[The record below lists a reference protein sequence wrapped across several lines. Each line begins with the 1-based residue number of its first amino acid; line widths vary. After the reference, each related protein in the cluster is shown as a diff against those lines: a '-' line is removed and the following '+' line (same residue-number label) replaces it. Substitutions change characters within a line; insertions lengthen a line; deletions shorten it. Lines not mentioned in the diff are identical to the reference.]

1 MEVVEA
7 HHYLFGG
14 FMMTKKVVILLL
26 LFLVIAIIV
35 MLKEPKE
42 DGYVQDGVPI
52 EVSSDTESFV
62 SLLFELSEQ
71 GQTINS
77 PFIVGETTIQKVH
90 ELWGSPEQKSE
101 NASAIYEEFP
111 SNDATVGHRSEV
123 VFDIRSSSPEI
134 QQIHLEDIKSI
145 KGEPDEIRSYEDD
158 QVNQTIL
165 IYDVTKDIQLKWI
178 MPKPTEEEPNPTVHH
193 ISVFTEFEEAVTL
206 SDLSLE
212 EKVGQMI
219 FAGIKGKV
227 MTNETKKIISTDQV
241 GGIILFKDNLKN
253 AKQSVT
259 LLNSIREENSKNKV
273 PLFLGVDEEGGRISR
288 LPELTKLPTN
298 EELGKRNDAS
308 LSYNIGKLLGKELS
322 AFGFNLDFAPVLDI
336 NSNPDNP
343 IIGDRA
349 FGTDAQ
355 IVSELGLQTMDG
367 IQSEQVISVVK
378 HFPGHGDTAVD
389 SHKELPIIQKSLKDL
404 QTLELIPFTRA
415 IEHGAEVVMIGHIL
429 LPKIDSI
436 YPASISEKI
445 ITDVLREQLD
455 YEGIIITDDMTMKA
469 ILNTFEISEAAVS
482 AVKAGNDIVLVAHD
496 YANIKKT
503 KEAILHAIETG
514 EITEQRIDE
523 SVKRI
528 LAIKKKYNLSNK
540 QLDGVNIQ
548 ELNRSINE
556 TLGR

>member
-1 MEVVEA
+1 
-7 HHYLFGG
+7 
-14 FMMTKKVVILLL
+14 MTKKVVILLL

-35 MLKEPKE
+35 MLKEPNG
-42 DGYVQDGVPI
+42 DGNVREGVPL
-52 EVSSDTESFV
+52 EVSSDTETIV
-62 SLLFELSEQ
+62 SLLFELAEK

-90 ELWGSPEQKSE
+90 ELWGDPERKSE
-101 NASAIYEEFP
+101 NASAIYEEFL
-111 SNDATVGHRSEV
+111 SNDASVGHRSEV

-145 KGEPDEIRSYEDD
+145 KGEPDKIRSYQDD
-158 QVNQTIL
+158 QVDQTIL
-165 IYDVTKDIQLKWI
+165 IYDVTKNIQLKWI
-178 MPKPTEEEPNPTVHH
+178 LPKPTQENPNPVVHH
-193 ISVFTEFEEAVTL
+193 ISVFTEIEESVSL

-219 FAGIKGKV
+219 FAGIKGTV
-227 MTNETKKIISTDQV
+227 ITNETKKIISTHQV

-253 AKQSVT
+253 ADQSVS
-259 LLNSIREENSKNKV
+259 LLNSIKEENIKNKV
-273 PLFLGVDEEGGRISR
+273 PLFLGVDEEGGRVAR
-288 LPELTKLPTN
+288 LPDLTKLPTS
-298 EELGKRNDAS
+298 EYLGKQNDAA

-343 IIGDRA
+343 IIGDRS
-349 FGTDAQ
+349 FGTDAE
-355 IVSELGLQTMDG
+355 IVSKLGLQLMKG

-389 SHKELPIIQKSLKDL
+389 SHKELPIIQKSLADL
-404 QTLELIPFTRA
+404 HALELIPFTRA
-415 IEHGAEVVMIGHIL
+415 IEQGVEVIMMGHIL
-429 LPKIDSI
+429 LPKIDST
-436 YPASISEKI
+436 YPASISKVI

-455 YEGIIITDDMTMKA
+455 YEGVIITDDMTMKA
-469 ILNTFEISEAAVS
+469 ILNNFEISEAAVS

-496 YANIKKT
+496 YANVKKV
-503 KEAILHAIETG
+503 KEAILQAIEAG

-523 SVKRI
+523 SVKRV

-548 ELNRSINE
+548 ELNQSINE

>member
-1 MEVVEA
+1 
-7 HHYLFGG
+7 
-14 FMMTKKVVILLL
+14 MMTKKVVILLL

-35 MLKEPKE
+35 LLKEPKE
-42 DGYVQDGVPI
+42 DENLRDGVPI
-52 EVSSDTESFV
+52 EVSSDTETFV
-62 SLLFELSEQ
+62 SLLFELAEE

-90 ELWGSPEQKSE
+90 ELWGAPERKSE
-101 NASAIYEEFP
+101 NASAIYEEFL
-111 SNDATVGHRSEV
+111 SNNVSVGHRSEV

-145 KGEPDEIRSYEDD
+145 KGEPDKIRSYQDE
-158 QVNQTIL
+158 QVDQTIL
-165 IYDVTKDIQLKWI
+165 IYDVTKNIQLKWI
-178 MPKPTEEEPNPTVHH
+178 LPKPTQENPNPVVHH
-193 ISVFTEFEEAVTL
+193 ISVFTEIEETVSL

-219 FAGIKGKV
+219 FAGIKGTTI
-227 MTNETKKIISTDQV
+227 TNETKKIISTHQV

-253 AKQSVT
+253 ADQSVS
-259 LLNSIREENSKNKV
+259 LLNSIKEENIKNKV

-288 LPELTKLPTN
+288 LPELTMLPTSEN
-298 EELGKRNDAS
+298 LGKQNDAS
-308 LSYNIGKLLGKELS
+308 LSYNIGKLLGTELS

-343 IIGDRA
+343 IIGDRS
-349 FGTDAQ
+349 FGTDAE
-355 IVSELGLQTMDG
+355 IVSKLGLQLMKG

-389 SHKELPIIQKSLKDL
+389 SHKELPIIQKSLADL
-404 QTLELIPFTRA
+404 HALELIPFTRA
-415 IEHGAEVVMIGHIL
+415 IEQGAEVIMIGHIL
-429 LPKIDSI
+429 LPKIDST
-436 YPASISEKI
+436 YPASISKII
-445 ITDVLREQLD
+445 ITDVLREQLE
-455 YEGIIITDDMTMKA
+455 YEGVIITDDMTMKA
-469 ILNTFEISEAAVS
+469 ILNNFEISEAAVS

-496 YANIKKT
+496 YANIKKA
-503 KEAILHAIETG
+503 KEAILQAIEAG

-540 QLDGVNIQ
+540 QQDGVNIQ
-548 ELNRSINE
+548 ELNQSINE

>member
-1 MEVVEA
+1 
-7 HHYLFGG
+7 
-14 FMMTKKVVILLL
+14 MMTKKVVILLL

-35 MLKEPKE
+35 MLKEPNG
-42 DGYVQDGVPI
+42 DGNVREGVPL
-52 EVSSDTESFV
+52 EVSSDTETIV
-62 SLLFELSEQ
+62 SLLFELAEK

-90 ELWGSPEQKSE
+90 ELWGDPERKSE
-101 NASAIYEEFP
+101 NASAIYEEFL
-111 SNDATVGHRSEV
+111 SNDASVGHRSEV

-145 KGEPDEIRSYEDD
+145 KGEPDKIRSYQDD
-158 QVNQTIL
+158 QVDQTIL
-165 IYDVTKDIQLKWI
+165 IYDVTKNIQLKWI
-178 MPKPTEEEPNPTVHH
+178 LPKPTQENPNPVVHH
-193 ISVFTEFEEAVTL
+193 ISVFTEIEESVSL

-219 FAGIKGKV
+219 FAGIKGTV
-227 MTNETKKIISTDQV
+227 ITNETKKIISTHQV

-253 AKQSVT
+253 ADQSVS
-259 LLNSIREENSKNKV
+259 LLNSIKEENIKNKV
-273 PLFLGVDEEGGRISR
+273 PLFLGVDEEGGRVAR
-288 LPELTKLPTN
+288 LPDLTKLPTS
-298 EELGKRNDAS
+298 EYLGKQNDAA

-343 IIGDRA
+343 IIGDRS
-349 FGTDAQ
+349 FGTDAE
-355 IVSELGLQTMDG
+355 IVSKLGLQLMKG

-389 SHKELPIIQKSLKDL
+389 SHKELPIIQKSLADL
-404 QTLELIPFTRA
+404 HALELIPFTRA
-415 IEHGAEVVMIGHIL
+415 IEQGVEVIMMGHIL
-429 LPKIDSI
+429 LPKIDST
-436 YPASISEKI
+436 YPASISKVI

-455 YEGIIITDDMTMKA
+455 YEGVIITDDMTMKA
-469 ILNTFEISEAAVS
+469 ILNNFEISEAAVS

-496 YANIKKT
+496 YANVKKV
-503 KEAILHAIETG
+503 KEAILQAIEAG

-523 SVKRI
+523 SVKRV

-548 ELNRSINE
+548 ELNQSINE

>member
-1 MEVVEA
+1 MEVGISSS
-7 HHYLFGG
+7 LFGG
-14 FMMTKKVVILLL
+14 FMMTKKVVILLI
-26 LFLVIAIIV
+26 LFLVITVVVI
-35 MLKEPKE
+35 LKEPKE
-42 DGYVQDGVPI
+42 DRNVQEGVPI

-62 SLLFELSEQ
+62 SLLFELAEK

-90 ELWGSPEQKSE
+90 ELWGAPERKSE
-101 NASAIYEEFP
+101 NASAIYEEFL
-111 SNDATVGHRSEV
+111 SNDATVGHRSDV

-134 QQIHLEDIKSI
+134 QQIHLEDIQAI
-145 KGEPDEIRSYEDD
+145 KGEPDKMTSYQDD
-158 QVNQTIL
+158 QVNQTIF
-165 IYDVTKDIQLKWI
+165 IYEVTKDFQLKWI
-178 MPKPTEEEPNPTVHH
+178 VPKPTEEDPNPAVHH
-193 ISVFTEFEEAVTL
+193 ISVFTELEETVTL
-206 SDLSLE
+206 ADLSLE

-227 MTNETKKIISTDQV
+227 ITNETKKIISTDQV

-253 AKQSVT
+253 SHQSVT
-259 LLNSIREENSKNKV
+259 LLNALKEENIKNKV

-298 EELGKRNDAS
+298 EDQGKRNDAS
-308 LSYNIGKLLGKELS
+308 LSYDIGKLLGKELS

-343 IIGDRA
+343 IIGDRS
-349 FGTDAQ
+349 FGNDAEL
-355 IVSELGLQTMDG
+355 VSELGLQMMKG

-389 SHKELPIIQKSLKDL
+389 SHKELPIIQKGLKDL
-404 QTLELIPFTRA
+404 HALELIPFTRA
-415 IEHGAEVVMIGHIL
+415 VEHGAEVIMVAHIL
-429 LPKIDSI
+429 LPKIDTT
-436 YPASISEKI
+436 YPASISEEI
-445 ITDVLREQLD
+445 ITDVLRGQLG
-455 YEGIIITDDMTMKA
+455 YKGIIITDDMTMKA
-469 ILNTFEISEAAVS
+469 ILNNFEISEAAVS

-496 YANIKKT
+496 YAKVKKA
-503 KEAILHAIETG
+503 KDAILQAVESG

-528 LAIKKKYNLSNK
+528 LSIKKKYNLSNK

-548 ELNRSINE
+548 ELNQSINE

>member
-1 MEVVEA
+1 
-7 HHYLFGG
+7 
-14 FMMTKKVVILLL
+14 MTKKVVILLL

-42 DGYVQDGVPI
+42 DGNVREGVPI
-52 EVSSDTESFV
+52 EVSSDTEPFV
-62 SLLFELSEQ
+62 SLLFELAEK

-90 ELWGSPEQKSE
+90 ELWGAPERKSE
-101 NASAIYEEFP
+101 NASAIYEEFL
-111 SNDATVGHRSEV
+111 SNNASVGHQSKI

-145 KGEPDEIRSYEDD
+145 KGEPDKIRSYQDD
-158 QVNQTIL
+158 QVDQTIL
-165 IYDVTKDIQLKWI
+165 IYDVTKDFQLKWI
-178 MPKPTEEEPNPTVHH
+178 LPKPTEENPNPTVHH
-193 ISVFTEFEEAVTL
+193 ISVFTEFEEAVNL

-219 FAGIKGKV
+219 FAGIKGTTI
-227 MTNETKKIISTDQV
+227 TNETKKIISTHQV

-253 AKQSVT
+253 ANQSVS
-259 LLNSIREENSKNKV
+259 LLNSIKQENIKNKV

-288 LPELTKLPTN
+288 LPELTKLPTSEN
-298 EELGKRNDAS
+298 LGKLNDAS

-343 IIGDRA
+343 IIGDRS
-349 FGTDAQ
+349 FGTDAE
-355 IVSELGLQTMDG
+355 IVSKLGLQLMKG

-389 SHKELPIIQKSLKDL
+389 SHKELPIIQKSLADL
-404 QTLELIPFTRA
+404 HVLELIPFTRA
-415 IEHGAEVVMIGHIL
+415 VEQGAEVIMIGHIL
-429 LPKIDSI
+429 LPKIDSA
-436 YPASISEKI
+436 YPASISKEI
-445 ITDVLREQLD
+445 ITDVLREQLGF
-455 YEGIIITDDMTMKA
+455 EGIIITDDMTMKA

-496 YANIKKT
+496 YANVKKA
-503 KEAILHAIETG
+503 KEAILQAIEAG

-528 LAIKKKYNLSNK
+528 LSIKKKYNLSNK

-548 ELNRSINE
+548 ELNQSINE
-556 TLGR
+556 TLRR

>member
-1 MEVVEA
+1 
-7 HHYLFGG
+7 
-14 FMMTKKVVILLL
+14 MMTKKVVILLL

-35 MLKEPKE
+35 MLKEPNG
-42 DGYVQDGVPI
+42 DGNVREGVPL
-52 EVSSDTESFV
+52 EVSSDTETIV
-62 SLLFELSEQ
+62 SLLFELAEK

-90 ELWGSPEQKSE
+90 ELWGDPERKSE
-101 NASAIYEEFP
+101 NASAIYEEFL
-111 SNDATVGHRSEV
+111 SNDASVGHRSEV

-145 KGEPDEIRSYEDD
+145 KGEPDKIRSYQDD
-158 QVNQTIL
+158 QVDQTIL
-165 IYDVTKDIQLKWI
+165 IYDVTKNIQLKWI
-178 MPKPTEEEPNPTVHH
+178 LPKPTQENPNPVVHH
-193 ISVFTEFEEAVTL
+193 ISVFTEIEESVSL

-219 FAGIKGKV
+219 FAGIKGTV
-227 MTNETKKIISTDQV
+227 ITNETKKIISTHQV

-253 AKQSVT
+253 ADQSVS
-259 LLNSIREENSKNKV
+259 LLNSIKEENIKNKV
-273 PLFLGVDEEGGRISR
+273 PLFLGVDEEGGRVAR
-288 LPELTKLPTN
+288 LPDLTKLPTS
-298 EELGKRNDAS
+298 EYLGKQNDAA

-343 IIGDRA
+343 IIGDRS
-349 FGTDAQ
+349 FGTDAE
-355 IVSELGLQTMDG
+355 IVSKLGLQLMKG

-389 SHKELPIIQKSLKDL
+389 SHKELPIIQKSLADL
-404 QTLELIPFTRA
+404 HALELIPFTRA
-415 IEHGAEVVMIGHIL
+415 IEQGAEVIMMGHIL
-429 LPKIDSI
+429 LPKIDST
-436 YPASISEKI
+436 YPASISKVI

-455 YEGIIITDDMTMKA
+455 YEGVIITDDMTMKA
-469 ILNTFEISEAAVS
+469 ILNNFEISEAAVS

-496 YANIKKT
+496 YANVKKV
-503 KEAILHAIETG
+503 KEAILQAIEAG

-523 SVKRI
+523 SVKRV

-548 ELNRSINE
+548 ELNQSINE

>member
-1 MEVVEA
+1 
-7 HHYLFGG
+7 
-14 FMMTKKVVILLL
+14 MMTKKVVILLI
-26 LFLVIAIIV
+26 LFLVIAVFI

-42 DGYVQDGVPI
+42 NGDIQNGVPI

-62 SLLFELSEQ
+62 SLLFDLAKQ

-90 ELWGSPEQKSE
+90 ELWGTPEQKSE
-101 NASAIYEEFP
+101 SASGIYEEFS
-111 SNDATVGHRSEV
+111 SNDVTVGHRSEV
-123 VFDIRSSSPEI
+123 IFDMRSSSPEI

-145 KGEPDEIRSYEDD
+145 KGEPDKIRSYQDD
-158 QVNQTIL
+158 QVNQTIF
-165 IYDVTKDIQLKWI
+165 IYDVTKDFQLKWI
-178 MPKPTEEEPNPTVHH
+178 MPKPTDEEPNPTVHH
-193 ISVFTEFEEAVTL
+193 ISVFKEFDEVVSL

-219 FAGIKGKV
+219 FAGVKGTAI
-227 MTNETKKIISTDQV
+227 TNKTKKIISTNHV
-241 GGIILFKDNLKN
+241 GGIILFKDNLKDAN
-253 AKQSVT
+253 QSVT
-259 LLNSIREENSKNKV
+259 LLNAMKEENTKNKV

-298 EELGKRNDAS
+298 ENLGKQNDAL

-343 IIGDRA
+343 IIGDRS
-349 FGTDAQ
+349 FGNDAEL
-355 IVSELGLQTMDG
+355 VSELGLQMMKG

-404 QTLELIPFTRA
+404 HALELIPFIRA
-415 IEHGAEVVMIGHIL
+415 VEQGAEVVMVGHIL
-429 LPKIDSI
+429 LPKIDST

-445 ITDVLREQLD
+445 ITDILREQLD
-455 YEGIIITDDMTMKA
+455 FEGIIITDDMTMKA
-469 ILNTFEISEAAVS
+469 ILNNFEIGEAAVS

-496 YANIKKT
+496 YANVKKT
-503 KEAILHAIETG
+503 KDAILRAIETG

-528 LAIKKKYNLSNK
+528 LSIKRKYNLSNK
-540 QLDGVNIQ
+540 QLNGVNIQ
-548 ELNRSINE
+548 KLNQSINE
-556 TLGR
+556 TLGG